1 MSSVE
6 EGGGAVGAPGGAVS
20 TDQTITTNTNPLDTI
35 IPMPG
40 TDFTL
45 SNGEL
50 KHLRSLDE
58 AFDGNQLDPKA
69 KPLIRRVPS
78 TLGRHEY
85 FRNCFKPKVISIG
98 PLHHNDP
105 TLHASEKLKF
115 KLAALFVKKIGGDI
129 GGDNQTLYNN
139 IKTEIDGLKKC
150 YDPKE
155 LEKSS
160 NDDEKLAWMF
170 FVDGCAIL
178 QAVYMRYGQDY
189 NPTPNELFIKNQLL
203 TFVYSD
209 LFLLENQL
217 PFRVLEL
224 LTSSSKNGEKF
235 MKAIRRF
242 IDDTVITP
250 ADMKEP
256 QSHQQ
261 DRFWS
266 SEWWEQ
272 QEGERI
278 HLLHLL
284 RVRLL
289 FKKEKKENPRRHSRF
304 CTRFF
309 KYLINRSNQTGTK
322 QHHSHT
328 FCNVKELEN
337 AWIRLKA
344 SKTSCLTDISFNSVF
359 FIGNLWLPP
368 IIVDDSTVPNFMNLI
383 AYEMCPDFDNDFTV
397 TSYMCFLDSLIDEAE
412 DVKALRLTGILYNG
426 LGSDEEVA
434 RLFNKMNTD
443 LVPSPMIYSYVEQQI
458 HNHCKNMWIN
468 YAAKAYHTLFRSPW
482 TCLAFVAA
490 IVALYLSAL
499 HTYYTIH
506 QPK

>member
-1 MSSVE
+1 MSSTE
-6 EGGGAVGAPGGAVS
+6 EGGGTVGAPGGAVS

-40 TDFTL
+40 KDFTL
-45 SNGEL
+45 SDGDL
-50 KHLRSLDE
+50 KNLRFQEVFQAESDL
-58 AFDGNQLDPKA
+58 N
-69 KPLIRRVPS
+69 R
-78 TLGRHEY
+78 
-85 FRNCFKPKVISIG
+85 
-98 PLHHNDP
+98 P
-105 TLHASEKLKF
+105 TPPQYPTFHGSEMLKLR
-115 KLAALFVKKIGGDI
+115 LAAHFVENIGVNNEI
-129 GGDNQTLYNN
+129 LYKN
-139 IKTEIDGLKKC
+139 IKTEINGLRKC

-155 LEKSS
+155 LEKYSI
-160 NDDEKLAWMF
+160 DDEKLAWML

-178 QAVYMRYGQDY
+178 QAVYMRYGKNY
-189 NPTPNELFIKNQLL
+189 NLKPNELFIKNQLL

-209 LFLLENQL
+209 LFLLENQI

-261 DRFWS
+261 D
-266 SEWWEQ
+266 SEWWPQ

-284 RVRLL
+284 RQPNKNKGAPFTHLT
-289 FKKEKKENPRRHSRF
+289 FN
-304 CTRFF
+304 RFF
-309 KYLINRSNQTGTK
+309 
-322 QHHSHT
+322 
-328 FCNVKELEN
+328 FV
-337 AWIRLKA
+337 
-344 SKTSCLTDISFNSVF
+344 
-359 FIGNLWLPP
+359 GNLWLPP
-368 IIVDDSTVPNFMNLI
+368 ITVDDSTMNLI
-383 AYEMCPDFDNDFTV
+383 AYEMCPDFYNNFTV

-412 DVKALRLTGILYNG
+412 DVKALRRAGILYNG

-434 RLFNKMNTD
+434 KLFNKMNTD
-443 LVPSPMIYSYVEQQI
+443 LVPSPMIYSYVEQKI
-458 HNHCKNMWIN
+458 DNHCKNMWIN

-490 IVALYLSAL
+490 IAALYLSAL